1 MIVEPW
7 YWVVFTVVAA
17 GGQTLRNAMQKEL
30 TETLGTVG
38 ATHVRF
44 LFGLPFAIIFLLVIL
59 AVSGETL
66 LRPGGDALIWTAVG
80 GLGQIAATALM
91 LAAMRDRS
99 FVVAIALTKIEPLW
113 VALFGLIFLGD
124 LLSTGVVVAILVAT
138 GGVSVMSWPKK
149 AVAGSEA
156 WSIKPVLLGVLSGAL
171 FGVAAIGYR
180 GGIQA
185 LEHSNF
191 VVGAATILVTGLI
204 FQTIV
209 LTAYLLIFDRDNLVA
224 IMKAWKPSMFAGFMG
239 AFASQFWFLAFAV
252 ATAAQVRTLA
262 LVEIL
267 FAQMVSRNLFRQNLA
282 SREAIGIGLIIVGVI
297 LLLNW
302 SHA

>member
-1 MIVEPW
+1 MTVEPW

-44 LFGLPFAIIFLLVIL
+44 LFGLPFAVVFLLVIL

-66 LRPGGDALIWTAVG
+66 HRPDTEALTWTAVG

-91 LAAMRDRS
+91 LAAMRERS
-99 FVVAIALTKIEPLW
+99 FVVATALTKIEPLW
-113 VALFGLIFLGD
+113 VALFGLVFLGD
-124 LLSTGVVVAILVAT
+124 ILSAGVMVAILVAT
-138 GGVSVMSWPKK
+138 SGVTVMSWPRK

-156 WSIKPVLLGVLSGAL
+156 WSIRPVVLGVISGAL

-185 LEHSNF
+185 LNHPNF

-209 LTAYLLIFDRDNLVA
+209 LTSYLLIRDRDNMIA
-224 IMKAWKPSMFAGFMG
+224 IMRAWKPSMFAGFMG

-267 FAQMVSRNLFRQNLA
+267 FAQLISRNLFRQKLA
-282 SREAIGIGLIIVGVI
+282 SREAAGIGLIVVGVI

-302 SHA
+302 TTA

>member
-1 MIVEPW
+1 MTVEPW
-7 YWVVFTVVAA
+7 YWVAFTVIAA

-44 LFGLPFAIIFLLVIL
+44 LFGLPFAVVFLLVIL

-66 LRPGGDALIWTAVG
+66 HRPDTEALTWTAVG

-91 LAAMRDRS
+91 LAAMRERS
-99 FVVAIALTKIEPLW
+99 FVVATALTKIEPLW
-113 VALFGLIFLGD
+113 VALFGLVFLGD
-124 LLSTGVVVAILVAT
+124 ILSAGVMVAILVAT
-138 GGVSVMSWPKK
+138 SGVTVMSWPRK

-156 WSIKPVLLGVLSGAL
+156 WSIRPVVLGVISGAL

-185 LEHSNF
+185 LNHPNF

-209 LTAYLLIFDRDNLVA
+209 LTSYLLIRDRDNMIA
-224 IMKAWKPSMFAGFMG
+224 IMRAWKPSMFAGFMG

-267 FAQMVSRNLFRQNLA
+267 FAQLISRNLFRQKLA
-282 SREAIGIGLIIVGVI
+282 SREAAGIGLIVVGVI

-302 SHA
+302 TTA

>member
-1 MIVEPW
+1 MTVEPW

-66 LRPGGDALIWTAVG
+66 LRPGGEALIWTAVG

-91 LAAMRDRS
+91 LAAMRERS

-149 AVAGSEA
+149 AIAGSEA

-209 LTAYLLIFDRDNLVA
+209 LTAYLLICDRDNLVA

-267 FAQMVSRNLFRQNLA
+267 FAQVVSRNLFRQNLA
-282 SREAIGIGLIIVGVI
+282 SREAFGIGLIIVGVI